1 MKLFFVTLSSLFFL
15 TSGTLFAQQ
24 DSTRRI
30 PASPL
35 SFLTFAPDA
44 RSAAMGEAGVA
55 LSPDANSTYWN
66 AAKLPYNTKDFGV
79 SASYTPWLRYL
90 VDDMWLGYL
99 TAYKK
104 LGDRQAVA
112 LSVNY
117 FNNGELDLRDAV
129 GNNIGYFN
137 SREVA
142 INGTYSRQLGRNFS
156 MGLTLKY
163 ISSNL
168 AGNAVINN
176 VSLSPARVAAGDIS
190 AYYRKQFKN
199 EDTGSE
205 LVWSLGGVLSNLG
218 GKINYGSSTE
228 TENFIPTTLKIGTG
242 LSYTGDGR
250 NRFNFIVDF
259 SKLMVPTPDG
269 KTNINTK
276 PLLNGVFG
284 SFSDAPD
291 GFKEEIQEV
300 AIATGLEYWYNNI
313 FALRAGYFGE
323 NKNKGDRRFFTAG
336 AGLRFADKWG
346 ADFAYM
352 FPTTQGSPLAQTL
365 RITLSLQLNKAEKL
379 DVGDSE
385 N

>member
-1 MKLFFVTLSSLFFL
+1 MRLFFGTLSSLFIL
-15 TSGTLFAQQ
+15 SSGVLFAQQ
-24 DSTRRI
+24 DTLRI

-66 AAKLPYNTKDFGV
+66 AAKLPYNTKDFGI
-79 SASYTPWLRYL
+79 SASYTPWLRNL

-99 TAYKK
+99 TGYKK
-104 LGDRQAVA
+104 LGDKQAVA
-112 LSVNY
+112 FSVNY

-129 GNNIGYFN
+129 GTQMGYFN
-137 SREVA
+137 SRELA
-142 INGTYSRQLGRNFS
+142 LSGTYSRQLAKNFS

-168 AGNAVINN
+168 AGTSVING
-176 VSLSPARVAAGDIS
+176 VSIAPARTAAGDIS
-190 AYYRKQFKN
+190 AFYRNVTKN
-199 EDTGSE
+199 DETGGE
-205 LVWSLGGVLSNLG
+205 FIWSLGAVLSNLG
-218 GKINYGSSTE
+218 GKINYGAGTN
-228 TENFIPTTLKIGTG
+228 TENFIPTNLKVGAG
-242 LSYTGDGR
+242 LSFTGDGR
-250 NRFNFIVDF
+250 NRFNFIVDVN
-259 SKLMVPTPDG
+259 KLMVPTPDG
-269 KTNINTK
+269 TAYNQR

-291 GFKEEIQEV
+291 GFSEEIQEV
-300 AIATGLEYWYNNI
+300 AVAAGVEYWYNSI

-323 NKNKGDRRFFTAG
+323 SKNKGDRRFFTAG
-336 AGLRFADKWG
+336 AGAKFMDKYSV
-346 ADFAYM
+346 DFAYM

-365 RITLSLQLNKAEKL
+365 RITLSLGLNKAEKL
-379 DVGDSE
+379 DVSDTE

>member
-1 MKLFFVTLSSLFFL
+1 MKLFFVTLSSLFIL
-15 TSGTLFAQQ
+15 TSGTLLAQQQ
-24 DSTRRI
+24 DSTRI

-55 LSPDANSTYWN
+55 LSPDANSSYWN
-66 AAKLPYNTKDFGV
+66 AAKLPYNTKDFGI
-79 SASYTPWLRYL
+79 SASYTPWLRHL

-112 LSVNY
+112 LSFNY
-117 FNNGELDLRDAV
+117 FNNGELDLRNGTGDNV
-129 GNNIGYFN
+129 GYFN
-137 SREVA
+137 SREFAV
-142 INGTYSRQLGRNFS
+142 NGTYSRQLGKNFS

-168 AGNAVINN
+168 AGSAVING

-190 AYYRKQFKN
+190 AYYKKEFKN

-205 LVWSLGGVLSNLG
+205 LIWSLGAVLSNLG
-218 GKINYGSSTE
+218 GKINYGSGTD
-228 TENFIPTTLKIGTG
+228 TENFIPTNLKIGTG

-269 KTNINTK
+269 TKYNQK
-276 PLLNGVFG
+276 PLLSGVFG

-300 AIATGLEYWYNNI
+300 ALATGLEYWYNNI
-313 FALRAGYFGE
+313 FALRGGYFTE
-323 NKNKGDRRFFTAG
+323 NKNKAGRKFFTAG
-336 AGLRFADKWG
+336 AGLRFMDKY
-346 ADFAYM
+346 AVDFAYM

-365 RITLSLQLNKAEKL
+365 RITLSLGLNKAEKL
-379 DVGDSE
+379 DVGETE

>member
-1 MKLFFVTLSSLFFL
+1 MRLFFVTLSSLFFL

-55 LSPDANSTYWN
+55 LSPDANSAYWN

-79 SASYTPWLRYL
+79 SISYTPWLRYL
-90 VDDMWLGYL
+90 VDDMWLGYVSI
-99 TAYKK
+99 YKK

-112 LSVNY
+112 FSANY

-142 INGTYSRQLGRNFS
+142 FNGTYSRQLGRNFS

-168 AGNAVINN
+168 AGNAVVNN

-190 AYYRKQFKN
+190 AYYKKEFKN

-205 LVWSLGGVLSNLG
+205 LVWSLGAVLSNLG
-218 GKINYGSSTE
+218 GKINYGSSSE
-228 TENFIPTTLKIGTG
+228 TENFIPTTLKVGTG

-250 NRFNFIVDF
+250 NRFNFIIDF

-291 GFKEEIQEV
+291 GFKEEVQEV

-365 RITLSLQLNKAEKL
+365 RITVSLGLNKAEKL
-379 DVGDSE
+379 DVGDNE

>member
-55 LSPDANSTYWN
+55 LSPDANSAYWN
-66 AAKLPYNTKDFGV
+66 AAKLPYNKKDFGV
-79 SASYTPWLRYL
+79 SISYTPWLRYL

-99 TAYKK
+99 SVYKK

-112 LSVNY
+112 FSANY
-117 FNNGELDLRDAV
+117 FNNGELDLRDGV

-142 INGTYSRQLGRNFS
+142 FNGTYSRQLGRNFS
-156 MGLTLKY
+156 MGLTLKF

-190 AYYRKQFKN
+190 AYYKKEFKN

-205 LVWSLGGVLSNLG
+205 LVWSLGAVLSNLG
-218 GKINYGSSTE
+218 GKINYGSGSD
-228 TENFIPTTLKIGTG
+228 TENFIPTNLKIGTG

-250 NRFNFIVDF
+250 NRFNFILDV

-269 KTNINTK
+269 KTNVNTK

-365 RITLSLQLNKAEKL
+365 RITVSVGLNKAEKL
-379 DVGDSE
+379 DVGDNE